1 MLREVLIEQR
11 EARGEEGKSWRLG
24 YYLLV
29 DEVGS
34 GGFFCE
40 SYGVRVALL
49 ESGETAQV
57 RHITTSRSRI
67 EELLERLCRN
77 LVTPVTLHDVVEDMV
92 QE

>member
-1 MLREVLIEQR
+1 MREVLIDQR

-34 GGFFCE
+34 
-40 SYGVRVALL
+40 
-49 ESGETAQV
+49 SGETAQV

-67 EELLERLCRN
+67 EELLERLVRN